1 MAYSYIAAGGRSV
14 CAIGSDDGSP
24 DCWRWGQDG
33 DRPANRYTL
42 YENIPEGEFTMV
54 DVGYGTI
61 TCGLKTDGTI
71 DCWYGLDSLDEWYTL
86 PNGGSVIARLSAA
99 PDEATTGYK
108 SVSMDR
114 GSFACGIRN
123 DDTLSCWGWNNQHIG
138 NRMPT
143 DESPWFN
150 SADLLSLE
158 LSDGSLNPAFAGD
171 VTTYSASVA
180 NSAASIE
187 VTPEVTNLLSTYAIT
202 SNTDTS
208 VEDDEVDLT
217 VGENTVTITVTAA
230 DGVTTQT
237 YTITV
242 NRQTS

>member
-1 MAYSYIAAGGRSV
+1 MVYAAEWRERHCPSQRRAGRSNHRLQ
-14 CAIGSDDGSP
+14 IRLHGP
-24 DCWRWGQDG
+24 GQ
-33 DRPANRYTL
+33 
-42 YENIPEGEFTMV
+42 
-54 DVGYGTI
+54 
-61 TCGLKTDGTI
+61 
-71 DCWYGLDSLDEWYTL
+71 
-86 PNGGSVIARLSAA
+86 
-99 PDEATTGYK
+99 
-108 SVSMDR
+108 DR

-158 LSDGSLNPAFAGD
+158 LSDGSLDPAFAGD

-208 VEDDEVDLT
+208 VEDDEV
-217 VGENTVTITVTAA
+217 
-230 DGVTTQT
+230 
-237 YTITV
+237 
-242 NRQTS
+242 TSRWAKTPSPSP